1 MLAAIARRVGNRLLA
16 SLPALFGVVVVTF
29 MLMRVL
35 PGDPAVFFASGP
47 SAGQAE
53 IEELRRT
60 MGLDK
65 PIPVQLVRYLGEI
78 AQGDLGRSMTTGQ
91 PVVSD
96 IKRRLPASLELTC
109 TALVI
114 ALSLALPLGI
124 LAALRP
130 GSLIDHTVRLLCT
143 LGVCVPTFVSGLLLI
158 YAFYYLLGWAPD
170 PTARIDI
177 FASPPPDITGFY
189 LIDFAV
195 TGDWEGWWA
204 AFRQLLL
211 PAFTMALFVLAPLA
225 RMTRASMLAVLG
237 SDFIR
242 TAHAMGLSRL
252 RITVAYALRNA
263 LLPVLTITGIVFS
276 TMLGANVLVEK
287 VFSWPGVASY
297 ALDALL
303 ASDYAPVQA
312 FVLLMASIF
321 VLVNVTID
329 ILYGIADPRVSVA

>member
-91 PVVSD
+91 PVVLD

-143 LGVCVPTFVSGLLLI
+143 LGVCVPTFVSDE
-158 YAFYYLLGWAPD
+158 AP
-170 PTARIDI
+170 R
-177 FASPPPDITGFY
+177 Y
-189 LIDFAV
+189 
-195 TGDWEGWWA
+195 
-204 AFRQLLL
+204 
-211 PAFTMALFVLAPLA
+211 
-225 RMTRASMLAVLG
+225 
-237 SDFIR
+237 
-242 TAHAMGLSRL
+242 
-252 RITVAYALRNA
+252 
-263 LLPVLTITGIVFS
+263 PV
-276 TMLGANVLVEK
+276 
-287 VFSWPGVASY
+287 
-297 ALDALL
+297 
-303 ASDYAPVQA
+303 
-312 FVLLMASIF
+312 
-321 VLVNVTID
+321 
-329 ILYGIADPRVSVA
+329 VSS